1 MRVFVLSLFSTAVVL
16 SAACPALV
24 PLPLDLPAPP
34 PVKVFDDVIGALAD
48 AVFEKF
54 ACEEIVRPSTLTR
67 LRAVLEN
74 ADAAT
79 IQALLLNPQD
89 LASIVAL
96 GGWQVEAPVIVAR
109 QLWSLV
115 QSGVAADLVNSGWE
129 GVQCGAALPV
139 LCTAGSGLST
149 VSCDVDGDAAAV
161 HLSFT
166 GCSLGGTV
174 YDGALSFTR
183 VVDDNARAGLGFAGF
198 TLNEIRRLDGQLQ
211 VKVGAGPD
219 AFVAAVTAPSV
230 FAVIDH
236 GGLDAGLECGAE
248 TTFEAVAV
256 DVANDHAVVQ
266 MIALRADENGSVGI
280 ETFGNHLSFGDPA
293 QCDCP
298 QPGSGAFIDVP
309 RPLGRAGESARAR
322 ITWQSST
329 DPTLCSLP
337 QVQLESWPTDCD
349 VLVDGDGDCAQGA
362 TEASLGL
369 LLGALCATP

>member
-1 MRVFVLSLFSTAVVL
+1 MRVFVISLFSTAVVL

-48 AVFEKF
+48 AVFEKL

-109 QLWSLV
+109 QLWS
-115 QSGVAADLVNSGWE
+115 
-129 GVQCGAALPV
+129 
-139 LCTAGSGLST
+139 GLST
-149 VSCDVDGDAAAV
+149 VSCDVDGAAAAV

-256 DVANDHAVVQ
+256 DIANDHAVVQ

-293 QCDCP
+293 QCGCP

-322 ITWQSST
+322 ITWQAST
-329 DPTLCSLP
+329 DPSLCSLP

-349 VLVDGDGDCAQGA
+349 VLVDVDGDCAQGA
-362 TEASLGL
+362 TESSLGL
-369 LLGALCATP
+369 LLGALCTTP